1 LILLC
6 QEFTLQFPR
15 IIINSSSLYYRFLV
29 NKSRVSDLVSG
40 WLVVMHTYN
49 QTSCVVLLF
58 AVIVTLPRK
67 SGRNC

>member
-29 NKSRVSDLVSG
+29 NKSRVLDLVSG